1 MRKYR
6 LCALA
11 LVFTGI
17 MALTVAGCKP
27 SEEAVRARNER
38 RQARMAEAAAMR
50 QDLNLA
56 ATSADVRT
64 IQLYRGEDERQLP
77 ILALGANDRITL
89 EFDVMGSR
97 GRPLSIYFYHA
108 NREWQRDLSP
118 VEYLTSFQRDE
129 LLDFSLSRATDTPY
143 VHYTYQFPNE
153 SIGFSLSGNYILRVT
168 EQGFEDEVLFEQPF
182 FITEQ
187 STPQELAFTS
197 AIIGSGYPATL
208 PILRFIPPSDLGGN
222 AFDYS
227 VCFVRNGRYELAR
240 CSTNPMLAAQPALQ
254 FELEPEFAFM
264 PEPAEYFLDL
274 RYVRPGAH
282 VEQAD
287 LSTSPP
293 SVTLKP
299 DYANFPGTPLA
310 DLLNGQ
316 TVVSAV
322 VDNVADPDF
331 SGEYVEAGFSLVPPD
346 EMPFSGDVVVVGS
359 FSDWQVD
366 PRNELTW
373 VPERGRYE
381 GSVLLKQGLYEYR
394 YASSDPRY
402 QRALS
407 MAPPRVE
414 NLYSTFVYYRDM
426 LLNTDRLI
434 SAEGVTT
441 R

>member
-6 LCALA
+6 LCAFA
-11 LVFTGI
+11 LVLTGLA
-17 MALTVAGCKP
+17 ALAWTGCKP

-38 RQARMAEAAAMR
+38 RQARLAEAAAMR
-50 QDLNLA
+50 QELNLA
-56 ATSADVRT
+56 ETAPDVRT

-77 ILALGANDRITL
+77 ILALGGRDRLTL
-89 EFDVMGSR
+89 EFDVMGNR
-97 GRPLSIYFYHA
+97 GRPLSVYFYHA
-108 NREWQRDLSP
+108 DREWQRDLTSI
-118 VEYLTSFQRDE
+118 EYMTSFQRDD
-129 LLDFSLSRATDTPY
+129 LLDYSLSRATDMPY
-143 VHYTYQFPNE
+143 VHYTYSFPNQ
-153 SIGFSLSGNYILRVT
+153 SIDFTLSGNYILRVT
-168 EQGFEDEVLFEQPF
+168 EQGREDEVLFEQPF

-187 STPQELAFTS
+187 SASQELAFS
-197 AIIGSGYPATL
+197 SVIVGSGFPATL
-208 PILRFIPPSDLGGN
+208 PLLRFIPPADLGGN
-222 AFDYS
+222 AFDFS

-240 CSTNPMLAAQPALQ
+240 CSTDPMLAAQPALQ

-274 RYVRPGAH
+274 RYVRAGAH
-282 VEQAD
+282 IELAD

-293 SVTLKP
+293 TVTLKP

-310 DLLNGQ
+310 ELLNGQ

-322 VDNVADPDF
+322 VDNVADPDV

-359 FSDWQVD
+359 FSDWRVD
-366 PRNELTW
+366 PRNTLKW

-394 YASSDPRY
+394 YAVSDPRY
-402 QRALS
+402 QQALS

-414 NLYSTFVYYRDM
+414 NLYSTFVYYRDIR
-426 LLNTDRLI
+426 LNTDRLI
-434 SAEGVTT
+434 SVEGVMT